1 MEKLSL
7 KWNDFHTKVA
17 QSFGLLRKE
26 EDFFDVTLVSE
37 DEVQISAHKLVL
49 ASSSSFFKSV
59 LRKSSHSHPLIYL
72 SGVNSVNLEF
82 VMNYIYLGEVQIYQE
97 QIDSF
102 LDVAQK
108 LKVSGLISDG
118 KKEPHSDQEPNSKL
132 QELQDTNMF
141 KDEVQESFVNS
152 IELNNTKNATFV
164 IANQD
169 ESEIREKVS
178 EMLVKRDGNFMCTV
192 CGKAGRDMSN
202 MKRHAETHI
211 EGLTYN
217 CTLCDKTFR
226 SKNALRGHIYGFHKN
241 KN

>member
-1 MEKLSL
+1 MEKFCL
-7 KWNDFHTKVA
+7 KWNDFQTTVS

-26 EDFFDVTLVSE
+26 EDFFDVTLVTE

-118 KKEPHSDQEPNSKL
+118 KKEPHSDQQPNSKL

-152 IELNNTKNATFV
+152 IELNNTPRM
-164 IANQD
+164 Q
-169 ESEIREKVS
+169 
-178 EMLVKRDGNFMCTV
+178 L
-192 CGKAGRDMSN
+192 
-202 MKRHAETHI
+202 
-211 EGLTYN
+211 L
-217 CTLCDKTFR
+217 
-226 SKNALRGHIYGFHKN
+226 
-241 KN
+241 